1 MTDARLCPNC
11 SRPYEL
17 NTRTCTI
24 CGTEIIPDEVSFDMV
39 ETEIF
44 SLAPLTQ
51 WHTISA
57 HGRARLLLIALSIC
71 LMFDVLAVLSD
82 FSERQILI
90 VLLGDDSATLSLQQM
105 ADESDTR
112 QAIIGLAQVFVFV
125 MTSILFMRWWHRA
138 YRNLNSLT
146 DQKLRWSPGWAV
158 GYWFVPILCLI
169 RPYQIAKDIWIGCTP
184 SDSKSYTTHEN
195 LSPSTTIVS
204 MWWFV
209 WVGFGLFNQIML
221 RDSINDAFS
230 EPTIHEIF
238 QANAMTIVSDVGGV
252 IQAAFAICLVRGIDL
267 RQEAKAAASQA
278 VMSQ

>member
-17 NTRTCTI
+17 HTRTCTI
-24 CGTEIIPDEVSFDMV
+24 CGTEIISNEVSIDV
-39 ETEIF
+39 ADTEIC

-90 VLLGDDSATLSLQQM
+90 VLLGDNSSTPSLQQK

-112 QAIIGLAQVFVFV
+112 QAIIGLAQVFVFLI
-125 MTSILFMRWWHRA
+125 TSILFMRWWHRA
-138 YRNLNSLT
+138 YRNLNRLT

-158 GYWFVPILCLI
+158 GYWFVPFLCLI
-169 RPYQIAKDIWIGCTP
+169 RPYQIAKDIWVGSTP
-184 SDSKSYTTHEN
+184 SESISYTAHEN

-209 WVGFGLFNQIML
+209 WIGFGLFNQIML
-221 RDSINDAFS
+221 RDSLKGTFS
-230 EPTIHEIF
+230 EPMLHEII
-238 QANAMTIVSDVGGV
+238 QTNAMTIVSDVGGV

-278 VMSQ
+278 AMSP